1 MGTGK
6 VLPGVSHPVLC
17 YLVII
22 LYMASTS
29 WSKGQHLHS
38 RKQKEEATKE
48 RLRERERNAKGIH
61 NISAYIQLAG
71 TKVHGHTQLQGTLGN
86 VVLVIAAMCPTRNPV
101 TMKEWRNGYPGVSGS
116 LCHNVYATLLN
127 RITETVEYRLQALK
141 MTVG

>member
-1 MGTGK
+1 MS
-6 VLPGVSHPVLC
+6 VIQSYAILSLC
-17 YLVII
+17 CIWPPPHGPKDSICI
-22 LYMASTS
+22 LE
-29 WSKGQHLHS
+29 S
-38 RKQKEEATKE
+38 RRRKEQKRE

>member
-1 MGTGK
+1 M
-6 VLPGVSHPVLC
+6 S
-17 YLVII
+17 VIQSYAI
-22 LYMASTS
+22 LSLYCIWPPPHGPKDSICI
-29 WSKGQHLHS
+29 LES
-38 RKQKEEATKE
+38 RRRKEQKRE

-141 MTVG
+141 MTAG